1 MVFSGKAY
9 LQKLSKT
16 CNLTAYN
23 LELTT
28 TRIVD
33 VIDILLASLLFYQ
46 VYKLIK
52 GSAAVKIGLGFLLV
66 YLVAWLAV
74 KYNLLLLSSLL
85 GHLLE
90 ISIIAFFITF
100 QYEIRKLLSSLG
112 NIFFLSGKQLLIRFP
127 RWKKKSDLAFNITA
141 IVEVAKMLGGSN
153 TGGLFVFSNTEDLK
167 FYIESGDLLD
177 AWVSKRLLLA
187 IFNKESPLHDGAV
200 IIYQDKIVAARC
212 ILPVTERQNLP
223 AQLGL
228 RHRAAIGM
236 SEVTDTLV
244 VVISEETGQ
253 IAVARKGALETNL
266 SAQELRT
273 AINEYLK
280 EA

>member
-1 MVFSGKAY
+1 VI
-9 LQKLSKT
+9 
-16 CNLTAYN
+16 AYN
-23 LELTT
+23 LELPTI
-28 TRIVD
+28 RMVD
-33 VIDILLASLLFYQ
+33 IIDILLASLLLYQ

-52 GSAAVKIGLGFLLV
+52 GSIAVKIALGFLLV
-66 YLVAWLAV
+66 YLVAWLAGQ
-74 KYNLLLLSSLL
+74 YNMPLLGSLL

-90 ISIIAFFITF
+90 VSIIAFLITF
-100 QYEIRKLLSSLG
+100 QYEIRKFLSSLG
-112 NIFFLSGKQLLIRFP
+112 NIFFLSSKQLLIRFP
-127 RWKKKSDLAFNITA
+127 RWKKKSDLTFNITA
-141 IVEVAKMLGGSN
+141 IVEAAKMLGGSN
-153 TGGLFVFSNTEDLK
+153 TGGLIVLSNTEDLK

-187 IFNKESPLHDGAV
+187 ILNKESPLHDGAV

-266 SAQELRT
+266 SAQELRI